1 MAPTTSFWDCGEF
14 IACSV
19 TLGVPHPPGT
29 PLFLLLGNVFSQ
41 IPTFTD
47 IGARVNL
54 ISPIVSALS
63 VMFLYMIV
71 LQLLNKIIK
80 KSNDEIQESSF
91 NKVKLAQY
99 SAFIAAMTFAV
110 TDSHWF
116 NAVETEVY
124 SLSTFFTSIVVW
136 LILKWDAKPY
146 DKNSVKYILLISYM
160 MGLAIGVH
168 LLNLLAIGFIVLIIY
183 FNYTNDNLLDFI
195 LDYILIVVLF
205 YLFVFFSPIESAI
218 GSIIVFLFFLLGI
231 VWGKYRLLQPQL
243 KFSDIFFKYF
253 KRTSVSIVAILTF
266 VIIYK
271 GVIHG
276 VPNMLNI
283 YYNDLYSKIDF
294 ATQIK
299 NFIFPLIIL
308 LSLIIGLFA
317 FPMIKNNAIKMYIAS
332 ILMIFIGFSTYST
345 IFIRATQHPIIN
357 ENNPDSFESFLY
369 YMNREQY
376 GGWNILN
383 EYYLPDSKFT
393 LSRDESTNWKRWTTN
408 KNNPTTS
415 EQFNYFWEYQVKEM
429 YLRYFAWQFIG
440 KSDLNDIESSWE
452 LEQLDGKLIK
462 RLQGISPARYI
473 IPFAFILGIIGMIF
487 HFIKDRRRAFS
498 LLMLFLTTGL
508 MIIIYLN
515 QYDPQPR
522 ERDYSYVGSFFA
534 FSIWI
539 GIGAYSIIDR
549 ISKTHKENY
558 KLLSASLASFLLVV
572 MPLNML
578 ANDFHS
584 HNRSGNYVA
593 WDYAYNLLNSCEPNA
608 ILFTNGDNDT
618 FPLWYIQEVEG
629 VRRDVRVVNLSLL
642 NTNWY
647 IDQLKNEP
655 FTEENSGYKQ
665 LPINLSQD
673 AIEGISPIAG
683 TAYALNKWTKIWGP
697 LEALLSNYFKENLN
711 QFYNVNDHG
720 IPYDWSYWGNEN
732 KPTEATIIYLDEK
745 FQDEN
750 NNGKWDIGEKFED
763 NNNNSVRDAGH
774 EITFD
779 LKPTISSYL
788 RVQDI
793 MILQL
798 IDDMPYDRPIYFAV
812 TVSPNSRLG
821 LDKYLEMEGL
831 VYRFTHKENKD
842 ELSYHPRLNVEKMY
856 MNIMENNVPN
866 NIIKTSDDYIK
877 VQENMGIYRYTNL
890 NSDKVYFNNN
900 IIRLVQNY
908 RSGFLQLAMDFLY
921 REDTK
926 NISQN
931 ISTANKILISM
942 EQYFPIEIIE
952 ISQPDIEIQIGNLF
966 YEVGNINMFNK
977 YMKHASSRSD
987 LTLQQSYSIGHLLL
1001 ENSNQPQLAVNHFEN
1016 LFNSYPNIFQIAM
1029 SLAISHGRNN
1039 QPDQGI
1045 EIMRNWILMN
1055 PSDGNQ
1061 EEAEQWI
1068 EILEG
1073 LKKD

>member
-29 PLFLLLGNVFSQ
+29 PLFLLLGNVFSH

-71 LQLLNKIIK
+71 LQLLNKIIIK
-80 KSNDEIQESSF
+80 PNNEVQAKHV
-91 NKVKLAQY
+91 NKIRLAQY
-99 SAFIAAMTFAV
+99 SAFIAAITFAV

-116 NAVETEVY
+116 NAVESEVY

-136 LILKWDAKPY
+136 LILKWDSKPY
-146 DKNSVKYILLISYM
+146 DKDSIKYILLISYM

-168 LLNLLAIGFIVLIIY
+168 LLNLLAIGFVVLIIY
-183 FNYTNDNLLDFI
+183 FNYTNDNLLHFF
-195 LDYILIVVLF
+195 LDHILIVILF
-205 YLFVFFSPIESAI
+205 YLFVFFSPIESRVI
-218 GSIIVFLFFLLGI
+218 SFIFFIPILLGV
-231 VWGKYRLLQPQL
+231 VWSKYRFFQPTL
-243 KFSDIFFKYF
+243 NFPDIFLNYF
-253 KRTSVSIVAILTF
+253 KRISVSIIAILTF
-266 VIIYK
+266 IIIYK

-283 YYNDLYSKIDF
+283 FYNNLYSEIDF
-294 ATQIK
+294 ITKIK
-299 NFIFPLIIL
+299 NFLFPLTIL
-308 LSLIIGLFA
+308 LSLIIGLFS
-317 FPMIKNNAIKMYIAS
+317 FPIIKNNAIKMYIAS

-345 IFIRATQHPIIN
+345 IFIRATQHPTIN
-357 ENNPDSFESFLY
+357 ENNPDSFDSFLY

-376 GGWNILN
+376 GAWNILN
-383 EYYLPDSKFT
+383 KYYLPDSKFT
-393 LSRDESTNWKRWTTN
+393 INRDESINWKRWTTN
-408 KNNPTTS
+408 KNNPTAS
-415 EQFNYFWEYQVKEM
+415 EQLNYFWEYQVKEM

-440 KSDLNDIESSWE
+440 KSDLDDIESSWE
-452 LEQLDGKLIK
+452 LRQLDGKLLK
-462 RLQGISPARYI
+462 RLQGVSPTRYF
-473 IPFAFILGIIGMIF
+473 IPFAFILGLIGMIF
-487 HFIKDRRRAFS
+487 HFIRDKKRAFS
-498 LLMLFLTTGL
+498 LLMLFLATGL
-508 MIIIYLN
+508 MIIVYLN

-534 FSIWI
+534 FSVWI
-539 GIGAYSIIDR
+539 GIGAYAAIDK
-549 ISKTHKENY
+549 ISKMQKGNY
-558 KLLSASLASFLLVV
+558 KLLSTTLASFLLVL
-572 MPLNML
+572 MPINML
-578 ANDFHS
+578 ANDFHG

-629 VRRDVRVVNLSLL
+629 VRKDVRVVNLSLL
-642 NTNWY
+642 NTDWY

-655 FTEENSGYKQ
+655 FTEEYNGYKR
-665 LPINLSQD
+665 LPINLSQE
-673 AIEGISPIAG
+673 AIKGISPIGG
-683 TAYALNKWTKIWGP
+683 TAYALNKWTDIWPG
-697 LEALLSNYFKENLN
+697 LDAFLTDYFKENGQN
-711 QFYNVNDHG
+711 YNINNHG
-720 IPYDWSYWGNEN
+720 IPVDWSYLPPDN
-732 KPTEATIIYLDEK
+732 KPTEATIIYLDENFEDK
-745 FQDEN
+745 N
-750 NNGKWDIGEKFED
+750 NNGKWDLGEKFND
-763 NNNNSVRDAGH
+763 NNNNSIRDEGY

-779 LKPTISSYL
+779 LKPTISHYL

-798 IDDMPYDRPIYFAV
+798 IDDMPHDRPIYFAV

-831 VYRFTHKENKD
+831 VYKFTHKKNED
-842 ELSYHPRLNVEKMY
+842 DLSYHPRLNVEKMFL
-856 MNIMENNVPN
+856 NIMENNTPN
-866 NIIKTSDDYIK
+866 NIIRTSDDYLEISN
-877 VQENMGIYRYTNL
+877 ENLGIYRYTNL
-890 NSDKVYFNNN
+890 NSDKIFFNNN

-908 RSGFLQLAMDFLY
+908 RSGFLQLAMEFIYNKDAQ
-921 REDTK
+921 DINK
-926 NISQN
+926 NIA
-931 ISTANKILISM
+931 IANKILASM
-942 EQYFPIEIIE
+942 EEYFPIEIIE

-966 YEVGNINMFNK
+966 YDVGNINMFNK
-977 YMKHASSRSD
+977 YMEHAGARND
-987 LTLQQSYSIGHLLL
+987 LTLQQKYTVGHLLL
-1001 ENSNQPQLAVNHFEN
+1001 ENSNQSQLAVDHFN
-1016 LFNSYPNIFQIAM
+1016 DLFDAYPNIFQVAM
-1029 SLAISHGRNN
+1029 GLAISYGKNN
-1039 QPDQGI
+1039 EPNKGI
-1045 EIMRNWILMN
+1045 QIMQNWILMH